1 MKNSE
6 LIARLIYGTWIGPAF
21 EPGENAQEDA
31 QFKAFTAAL
40 ELYAKETREEENK
53 EDFLNLFRTRA
64 AVVAPYSKTIQMKDL
79 MPQHAKTTEEQEED
93 PGPDPSAAS
102 GESSISLEE
111 PEKEDAPDTHTHTPA
126 GPSDGEEKQP
136 GAFAGRNSGE
146 KRAIFDRL
154 AAFIGARGPGTRRR
168 LAEASNGA
176 LKLED
181 VLNMTQAM
189 QMPIAK
195 WRILNGA
202 MDWIE
207 QQEKAT

>member
-40 ELYAKETREEENK
+40 ELYAKEAREEENK

-111 PEKEDAPDTHTHTPA
+111 PEKEDAPDTHTHTHRRGPLTAKESSPEPSPDVIRAKNVLSSTVSLPSSEPA
-126 GPSDGEEKQP
+126 AP
-136 GAFAGRNSGE
+136 
-146 KRAIFDRL
+146 
-154 AAFIGARGPGTRRR
+154 ARGGGSRR
-168 LAEASNGA
+168 
-176 LKLED
+176 
-181 VLNMTQAM
+181 
-189 QMPIAK
+189 P
-195 WRILNGA
+195 
-202 MDWIE
+202 
-207 QQEKAT
+207 ATAP